1 MFAKPLHNNNKHP
14 RVLTYINIRLLKLH
28 FSLGKDIFN
37 HRNINFIS
45 SFNYSIIYF
54 IINVYSDN
62 QQSTLKN
69 TEINLNNVLIM
80 TRDFNIRDNN
90 WDLLYSH
97 YSIHM
102 DTLRR
107 ISDSFNLELSMFID

>member
-1 MFAKPLHNNNKHP
+1 M
-14 RVLTYINIRLLKLH
+14 
-28 FSLGKDIFN
+28 
-37 HRNINFIS
+37 
-45 SFNYSIIYF
+45 YF

-97 YSIHM
+97 AYKIVVDNKSV
-102 DTLRR
+102 
-107 ISDSFNLELSMFID
+107 